1 MDVYLLHKSNA
12 RTFLSKEREERAI
25 ENIVCTYE
33 IWLTYV
39 INERLIERQNT
50 LSSCLDENY
59 IIRLLLK
66 MYLGLKTM

>member
-1 MDVYLLHKSNA
+1 MPE
-12 RTFLSKEREERAI
+12 LSCQKREERAI

-59 IIRLLLK
+59 IRLFLK
-66 MYLGLKTM
+66 M